1 MNLLQFALHEMLLAQ
16 VLILIFVNVHL
27 CCDPFSYRRN
37 LQLKFLRRYLRRC
50 FSFLIMFYNS
60 KSIQSLTKLMKNSES

>member
-37 LQLKFLRRYLRRC
+37 LQLKFYDVTYVVV
-50 FSFLIMFYNS
+50 FHF
-60 KSIQSLTKLMKNSES
+60 